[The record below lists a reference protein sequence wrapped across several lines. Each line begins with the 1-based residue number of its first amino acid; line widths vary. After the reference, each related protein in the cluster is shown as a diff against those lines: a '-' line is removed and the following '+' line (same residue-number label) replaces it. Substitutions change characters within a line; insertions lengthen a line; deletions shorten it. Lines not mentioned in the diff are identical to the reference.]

1 MIPEFIG
8 RLPVIASLHPL
19 TREDLVRILKEPK
32 NALVKQYQEYFRMEG
47 VNLVF
52 EEEALKFIAEIA
64 MKKGAGARGLRGIME
79 EAMVDLMYE
88 LPSLDKKEIVIT
100 KDFLEEKIC
109 KAKEVA

>member
-1 MIPEFIG
+1 
-8 RLPVIASLHPL
+8 
-19 TREDLVRILKEPK
+19 
-32 NALVKQYQEYFRMEG
+32 MEG